1 MRKRKE
7 GETMGISEES
17 VRHVAGLSKLE
28 FKDEEIAHFTEQ
40 MGAILDMA
48 EQLNSVDTTG
58 VPVTTHGV
66 VLKNVM
72 RPDVAEPGT
81 DRDLLFK
88 NVKTEDHG
96 MIQVPAILD
105 NEVEGA

>member
-1 MRKRKE
+1 MRKWKE

-17 VRHVAGLSKLE
+17 VRHVAALAKLK

-48 EQLNSVDTTG
+48 EQLNGVDTTG
-58 VPVTTHGV
+58 VPVTTHGL

-81 DRDLLFK
+81 DRALLFK
-88 NVKTEDHG
+88 NVKAEDHG

-105 NEVEGA
+105 NEVEDA

>member
-1 MRKRKE
+1 
-7 GETMGISEES
+7 MGISEES
-17 VRHVAGLSKLE
+17 VRHVAALAKLK

-48 EQLNSVDTTG
+48 EQLNGVDTTG
-58 VPVTTHGV
+58 VPVTTHGL

-81 DRDLLFK
+81 GRALLFK
-88 NVKTEDHG
+88 NVKAADHG

-105 NEVEGA
+105 NEVEDA